1 MIPKPNISDFEVKR
15 ARIKEILQ
23 KRNVPCTES
32 QIVKFLN
39 PHEIVMAEI
48 KVVLNYLTKIG
59 EIDSKST
66 DSVNKTKLYS
76 VSI

>member
-15 ARIKEILQ
+15 ARIKDILN
-23 KRNVPCTES
+23 KRNIPCSET

-39 PHEIVMAEI
+39 PHEIVLAEI
-48 KVVLNYLTKIG
+48 KVILNYLMKTG

-66 DSVNKTKLYS
+66 DSVNKTKLYTARA
-76 VSI
+76 